1 MNEVVS
7 ASATFLWYRQHQL
20 KMLCNTAENCMPWL
34 TWCLLLWN
42 GWHPFDQEMSVIIN
56 SLWAGINTIDK
67 AQHPCSVHVGYVPG
81 QRHNL
86 LQMCLNPSWVWA
98 HLLHS
103 LCIMSNCVTKCLIR
117 HTCHA
122 ASQNSK

>member
-67 AQHPCSVHVGYVPG
+67 AQHPCSVHVCWLCSRTMP
-81 QRHNL
+81 
-86 LQMCLNPSWVWA
+86 
-98 HLLHS
+98 HS
-103 LCIMSNCVTKCLIR
+103 LADVPQSLLGVGTF
-117 HTCHA
+117 A
-122 ASQNSK
+122 AQFMHHE